1 MRSSKFC
8 LSLLLIYPIA
18 LSAQWLNAKDP
29 KVPRLP
35 DGKPN
40 LTAPA
45 PRVAGKPDLSG
56 IWVAEGSPRK
66 ELAAYNLPSG
76 ENGLGEFD
84 ATLHFINFFS
94 DYPRGQEPMQPA
106 AAQLFRDHAGAAP
119 PTLCPPPAIP
129 IFTLAP
135 EPFKIVQTPGL
146 VLFLYESTTN
156 FRQILIDKRTLSPD
170 PLPTWMGYSSG
181 KWEGDWLVVD
191 TVGLDERAPLDAMG
205 HPHSSELKLHERFRR
220 RDFGHIDIETTIDDP
235 KFYTKPVTLKNALVV
250 LPDTELIESFCSEGE
265 RDLVHMRG
273 QGPGK

>member
-8 LSLLLIYPIA
+8 LSLLLIYPVA
-18 LSAQWLNAKDP
+18 LSAQGPNAKDP

-94 DYPRGQEPMQPA
+94 DYPRG
-106 AAQLFRDHAGAAP
+106 
-119 PTLCPPPAIP
+119 
-129 IFTLAP
+129 
-135 EPFKIVQTPGL
+135 
-146 VLFLYESTTN
+146 
-156 FRQILIDKRTLSPD
+156 
-170 PLPTWMGYSSG
+170 
-181 KWEGDWLVVD
+181 
-191 TVGLDERAPLDAMG
+191 
-205 HPHSSELKLHERFRR
+205 
-220 RDFGHIDIETTIDDP
+220 
-235 KFYTKPVTLKNALVV
+235 
-250 LPDTELIESFCSEGE
+250 
-265 RDLVHMRG
+265 
-273 QGPGK
+273 